1 MFNVDR
7 TIAIIALLV
16 AIYSVW
22 YTRKTNNFKVY
33 VDNALISPQQ
43 FNPFLLSFEVLND
56 SPKAIY
62 LESVSISG
70 EGLKLLS
77 DHKRVE
83 SKESLA
89 FPDDEQFPFP
99 GTTLLP
105 INKPVEFSYY
115 IEKPVQEI
123 TITLTTNTY
132 IRCFSKT
139 ISFTVIP
146 HYCE

>member
-56 SPKAIY
+56 SPKAIF

-70 EGLKLLS
+70 HGLKLLP
-77 DHKRVE
+77 DHKRIE
-83 SKESLA
+83 YGDPMYYE
-89 FPDDEQFPFP
+89 DDEQFPFP

-115 IEKPVQEI
+115 IEKPVREI

-139 ISFTVIP
+139 ISFTVVP

>member
-56 SPKAIY
+56 SPKAIF

-70 EGLKLLS
+70 AGLKLLL
-77 DHKRVE
+77 DHE
-83 SKESLA
+83 FIEYGDSMYYE
-89 FPDDEQFPFP
+89 DDEQSPF
-99 GTTLLP
+99 TESTLLP
-105 INKPVEFSYY
+105 ANNPVEFSYY
-115 IEKPVQEI
+115 IEKPVREI

-146 HYCE
+146 RYCE

>member
-1 MFNVDR
+1 MFDVDR
-7 TIAIIALLV
+7 IIAVMTLL
-16 AIYSVW
+16 ASFYGVW

-56 SPKAIY
+56 SPKAIF

-70 EGLKLLS
+70 AGLKLLL
-77 DHKRVE
+77 DHE
-83 SKESLA
+83 FIEYGDSMYYE
-89 FPDDEQFPFP
+89 DDEQSPF
-99 GTTLLP
+99 TESTLLP
-105 INKPVEFSYY
+105 ANNPVEFSYY
-115 IEKPVQEI
+115 IEKPVREI

-139 ISFTVIP
+139 ISFTVVP

>member
-1 MFNVDR
+1 MFDVDR
-7 TIAIIALLV
+7 IIAILTLLV
-16 AIYSVW
+16 AIGGVC
-22 YTRKTNNFKVY
+22 YTYKTNNFRVY

-56 SPKAIY
+56 SPKAIF

-70 EGLKLLS
+70 AGLKLLL
-77 DHKRVE
+77 DHE
-83 SKESLA
+83 FIEYGDSMYYE
-89 FPDDEQFPFP
+89 DDEQSPFIKS
-99 GTTLLP
+99 TLLP
-105 INKPVEFSYY
+105 ANNPVEFSYY
-115 IEKPVQEI
+115 IKEPVKEI

-139 ISFTVIP
+139 ISFTVVP

>member
-7 TIAIIALLV
+7 IIAITTLLV
-16 AIYSVW
+16 AIYGVW
-22 YTRKTNNFKVY
+22 YTYKTNNFRVY
-33 VDNALISPQQ
+33 VDNALISSQN
-43 FNPFLLSFEVLND
+43 FNPYLFSFEVLND

-70 EGLKLLS
+70 DGLKLLL
-77 DHKRVE
+77 DHE
-83 SKESLA
+83 FIEYGDSMYYE
-89 FPDDEQFPFP
+89 DDEQSPFIKS
-99 GTTLLP
+99 TLLSA
-105 INKPVEFSYY
+105 NNPVEFSYY
-115 IEKPVQEI
+115 IEKPVREI

-139 ISFTVIP
+139 ISFTVVP

>member
-62 LESVSISG
+62 LEAVTISG

-83 SKESLA
+83 YGDPMYYE
-89 FPDDEQFPFP
+89 DDEQFPFS

-115 IEKPVQEI
+115 IEKPVREI

-139 ISFTVIP
+139 ISFTVVP